1 MDIRGAGGRRGLRP
15 GRLDVRL
22 LNTANHLVVDL
33 VGFEISLGVS
43 SASDR
48 LLHPLEALGQLGEL
62 DLVTAIAL
70 IASGKAIRRVGGTH
84 LLLSGPDRVLC
95 HLEACFGG
103 SESRHCCLH
112 LRVMLKYGFGGCG
125 NPCHQIGATPRDLL
139 HAIPMS
145 LGSVVDS
152 LQPLALIPLVL
163 NRSELRPEALLEIS
177 LLLLLF
183 DQLLRRSL

>member
-15 GRLDVRL
+15 GHLDVRL
-22 LNTANHLVVDL
+22 LNTANQLVVDL

-70 IASGKAIRRVGGTH
+70 VPSGKAIRRVGGTH
-84 LLLSGPDRVLC
+84 LLLSGPDSVLC
-95 HLEACFGG
+95 HLEAGLGG

-125 NPCHQIGATPRDLL
+125 TPCYQIRATLRDLL

-152 LQPLALIPLVL
+152 LQPLEIIPLVL
-163 NRSELRPEALLEIS
+163 NRSELRPKAFLATFQLF
-177 LLLLLF
+177 LLF
-183 DQLLRRSL
+183 K